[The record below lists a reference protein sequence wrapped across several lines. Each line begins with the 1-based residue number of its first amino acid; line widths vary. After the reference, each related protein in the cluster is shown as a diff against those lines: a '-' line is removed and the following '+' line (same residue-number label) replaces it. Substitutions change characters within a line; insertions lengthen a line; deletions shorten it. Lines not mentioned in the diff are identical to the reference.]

1 MPRYT
6 EATFSDLFLG
16 NGKITM
22 TQSKKLN
29 PAHIE
34 EVTRRVCTSPYFRLI
49 SLRIPEIR
57 WGSARVH
64 LTVEEKHLQPWG
76 RVHGAVY
83 AALVDVAAFWAVYT
97 QIPEGIGLTTAELK
111 LNYLAPVSSGE
122 LICRGR
128 AIKVG
133 KTLSLG
139 EASVYDETDR
149 LLSHGTATLIALDS
163 ISLKGDAPLP
173 PKWI

>member
-1 MPRYT
+1 
-6 EATFSDLFLG
+6 
-16 NGKITM
+16 M
-22 TQSKKLN
+22 TKFRKLN
-29 PAHIE
+29 PAHVE
-34 EVTRRVCTSPYFRLI
+34 EITRRACTSPYFRLI
-49 SLRIPEIR
+49 SLRVTEIL
-57 WGSARVH
+57 WGSSRVD

-97 QIPEGIGLTTAELK
+97 QIPEGVGLTTAELK

-122 LICRGR
+122 LIGRGKS
-128 AIKVG
+128 IKVG

-139 EASVYDETDR
+139 EASVYDETNR
-149 LLSHGTATLIALDS
+149 LLAHGTATLIALDS
-163 ISLKGDAPLP
+163 LSLKGKTPLP

>member
-1 MPRYT
+1 
-6 EATFSDLFLG
+6 
-16 NGKITM
+16 M
-22 TQSKKLN
+22 TQFKTLN

-34 EVTRRVCTSPYFRLI
+34 EVTRRVCTSPYFQLI
-49 SLRIPEIR
+49 SLRIPEIK
-57 WGSARVH
+57 WGAARVH

-97 QIPEGIGLTTAELK
+97 QIPEGTGLTTAELK

-139 EASVYDETDR
+139 EASVYDGTDR

>member
-1 MPRYT
+1 
-6 EATFSDLFLG
+6 
-16 NGKITM
+16 M
-22 TQSKKLN
+22 THFRNLN

-34 EVTRRVCTSPYFRLI
+34 EVTKRACTSPYFRLI
-49 SLRIPEIR
+49 SLRIPEIT
-57 WGSARVH
+57 WGSSRVH

-97 QIPEGIGLTTAELK
+97 QIPEGFGLTTAELK
-111 LNYLAPVSSGE
+111 LNYLAPISSGE
-122 LICRGR
+122 LISRGKS
-128 AIKVG
+128 IKVG

-139 EASVYDETDR
+139 EASVYDENDR
-149 LLSHGTATLIALDS
+149 LLAHGTATLISLDS
-163 ISLKGDAPLP
+163 LSLEGDNPLP